1 MVWFLWLVL
10 SIFMAPVLAEPVV
23 IYDAG
28 NTQPLAPYRD
38 AVTVKRPP
46 AVMRGSKPPPFGA
59 PTGRFNKAMW
69 LPIRT
74 PEMTPAPLAHQTLE
88 PTLRERLSQL
98 TRPLFLVG
106 SDPESLNW
114 LVQHRE
120 QLQALGAVGMLVQAD
135 SAAEL
140 AAVEHAGADLVIVP
154 ASGSMLAKL
163 LGLRH
168 YPVLISR
175 EGIEQ

>member
-1 MVWFLWLVL
+1 MAWLLVVL
-10 SIFMAPVLAEPVV
+10 GVFAAPALAEPLV
-23 IYDAG
+23 IHDAG
-28 NTQPLAPYRD
+28 NTQPMAPYRE

-46 AVMRGSKPPPFGA
+46 AVIRRSKPPPFGA
-59 PTGRFNKAMW
+59 PTGRFDKAMW

-74 PEMTPAPLAHQTLE
+74 PEMTPAPLAKQTLE
-88 PTLRERLSQL
+88 PALRERLSQL

-114 LVQHRE
+114 LAQHRE

-140 AAVEHAGADLVIVP
+140 AAVERAGTDLVIVP
-154 ASGSMLAKL
+154 ASGSLLARL
-163 LGLRH
+163 LGIRY

-175 EGIEQ
+175 DGIEQ